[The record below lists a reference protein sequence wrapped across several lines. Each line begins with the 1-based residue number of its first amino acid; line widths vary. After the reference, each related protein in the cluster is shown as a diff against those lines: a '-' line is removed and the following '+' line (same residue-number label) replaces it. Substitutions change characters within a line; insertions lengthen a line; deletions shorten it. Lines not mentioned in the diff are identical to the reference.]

1 MLSNDPNKSR
11 QAPRKEE
18 KRHKTLLSSRC
29 YPRKT
34 TSGYTRHGKLTWEP
48 QPKKD
53 PKFRFSP
60 LPLVSLIV
68 ATGGVIRRPC
78 CPGFR
83 KSSPFNQ
90 EPACRVITF
99 HRCSG
104 ICTKPKHRPG
114 LHATSPM
121 QACIRPSFFSSEPN
135 IEAPPSA
142 VSPALGA
149 VLSY

>member
-1 MLSNDPNKSR
+1 MTRTNLAKLP
-11 QAPRKEE
+11 E
-18 KRHKTLLSSRC
+18 KKKRGTRLCFHRDATLEKLLAATQGMANS
-29 YPRKT
+29 
-34 TSGYTRHGKLTWEP
+34 HGSP
-48 QPKKD
+48 SQKKD

-135 IEAPPSA
+135 IEAPPP
-142 VSPALGA
+142 VQ
-149 VLSY
+149 